1 MGRFLGNPLSPQDK
15 RLNAASPRPIGPGR
29 LRLSGSVTNLSP
41 MRSDPTSP
49 TPRGIPWTANSSTA
63 TTTTPRKAGRL
74 PVPETTPSEHTV
86 AGFAVTD
93 VDAIVKQL
101 NSRGVAFERFAGFPH
116 QQNGVLVTP
125 DGARV
130 AWFRDPDGNLLSIVQ
145 YDAA

>member
-1 MGRFLGNPLSPQDK
+1 MLAHAKLQTIIWTSRIEEAEAFYRDV
-15 RLNAASPRPIGPGR
+15 
-29 LRLSGSVTNLSP
+29 LRLPL
-41 MRSDPTSP
+41 RETSHGALVFDVGGGDL
-49 TPRGIPWTANSSTA
+49 RVS
-63 TTTTPRKAGRL
+63 

-93 VDAIVKQL
+93 VDAIVQQL